1 METENMPA
9 NLPATTQTIQ
19 HKGLSILCSL
29 CDLPFY
35 PGESKTNICPKC
47 ILDSADITLG
57 IDFIIEDCKA
67 SPRRA

>member
-1 METENMPA
+1 METENMSA
-9 NLPATTQTIQ
+9 NLPTQVAPVQ

-47 ILDSADITLG
+47 ILNSADITLG
-57 IDFIIEDCKA
+57 IHPPCYA
-67 SPRRA
+67 